1 MITHYVKSYS
11 SIIVVYSSSH
21 AMAGV
26 SLQWLRSKIANPV
39 RPWLLLHSRLQSS
52 DDLWRIHYGLWLSL
66 DQCLCCVLIGKLLPF
81 ACPKQHRHAY
91 MSAKKAPISTI
102 PTINLHVRVCHNCL
116 VNSSIRE
123 GSHPWKAATIIQSW
137 TYVLHFKRGFV
148 WCLGAQWWQRK
159 SAHLP
164 HYSALDSIAS
174 SCDCCAKRPTWA
186 QHHVRAASPTSICKS
201 QLFATISRMV
211 SIK

>member
-1 MITHYVKSYS
+1 MVAIKNCQSCS
-11 SIIVVYSSSH
+11 SMIVVAFSAAIIWWLVTYP
-21 AMAGV
+21 
-26 SLQWLRSKIANPV
+26 LRSLVIS
-39 RPWLLLHSRLQSS
+39 RPMSLLRTHRQAAAICLPKTTSSRLHVRQ
-52 DDLWRIHYGLWLSL
+52 
-66 DQCLCCVLIGKLLPF
+66 
-81 ACPKQHRHAY
+81 
-91 MSAKKAPISTI
+91 KAPISTI
-102 PTINLHVRVCHNCL
+102 PTINLHVHACRHCL
-116 VNSSIRE
+116 VNSSIHE

-137 TYVLHFKRGFV
+137 TYVLHFKRGLV

-174 SCDCCAKRPTWA
+174 SRDCCAKRPTWA